1 MLSINRNSWTHL
13 QVCFHTVYIFVPPK
27 KKPNPVWQNWSEK
40 IINQI
45 WRCLKY
51 NKSGHMHWSTYLHVL
66 STCTLQ
72 EQQMSLGTHPF
83 RISNPTPSQPPTHNY
98 RYSSITLND
107 KAGLV
112 VLLCN
117 E

>member
-1 MLSINRNSWTHL
+1 
-13 QVCFHTVYIFVPPK
+13 
-27 KKPNPVWQNWSEK
+27 
-40 IINQI
+40 
-45 WRCLKY
+45 
-51 NKSGHMHWSTYLHVL
+51 
-66 STCTLQ
+66 
-72 EQQMSLGTHPF
+72 MSLGTQPF